1 MKKLFSIL
9 LIVVSMLILSSCVS
23 EETKTE
29 YPIDLEVTIISE
41 VTDEVNIIVNVLV
54 PIELSSL
61 DDLLEI
67 TLNIASQTY
76 ERHFNMIGSKQY
88 TLRINL
94 FKSISSLDQIPT
106 YGYHE
111 FLINA
116 SLTSPGLSLSTN
128 GLKLG

>member
-54 PIELSSL
+54 PIELSNL

-94 FKSISSLDQIPT
+94 FKSISSLDQIPA